1 MDAYRVELKVL
12 QRRDDERV
20 VGRATQ
26 DAIDVASQARV
37 VAHESREAY
46 GDARPPW
53 RDAACRQGHAAR
65 ARSKLQRAQS
75 SHLNKFP
82 AWESRRT
89 QRRMEMLETPSWTH
103 THCAGARHSAS
114 RSSRPRFLFGFRV
127 ALAPCPRRVLSF
139 PRAHFV
145 CADLTRLDR
154 YFRYFRQVASK
165 RRERGRFVVT
175 SVLAAS
181 F

>member
-1 MDAYRVELKVL
+1 MDAYRVERKVL

-89 QRRMEMLETPSWTH
+89 QRRMEMLETPSWTY

-114 RSSRPRFLFGFRV
+114 RSSSSSFRV
-127 ALAPCPRRVLSF
+127 RPSTSRSHLAPVRGF
-139 PRAHFV
+139 ARAPHPPPPFA
-145 CADLTRLDR
+145 ADLTVISVISVKL
-154 YFRYFRQVASK
+154 RQNDEKGVDSW
-165 RRERGRFVVT
+165 
-175 SVLAAS
+175 
-181 F
+181 